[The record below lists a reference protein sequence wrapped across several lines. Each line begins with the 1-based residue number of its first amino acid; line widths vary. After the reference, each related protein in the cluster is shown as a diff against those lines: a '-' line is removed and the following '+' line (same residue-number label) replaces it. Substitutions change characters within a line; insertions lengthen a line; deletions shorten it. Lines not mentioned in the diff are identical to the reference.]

1 MSYILFKSTGSSI
14 ATPVSIANGGTNADN
29 KAGAMINLT
38 SAAFN
43 SSAQNANWGAINIAE
58 SGAPDPIEN
67 QVAVN
72 TIIASLQNL
81 GVLA

>member
-14 ATPVSIANGGTNADN
+14 ATPVSIANGGTAADN
-29 KAGAMINLT
+29 KSDAMINLT
-38 SAAFN
+38 SPAFN
-43 SSAQNANWGAINIAE
+43 SSAQNSNWGTINVPE

-67 QVAVN
+67 QIAVN
-72 TIIASLQNL
+72 TIIQALQDL